1 MQVDIAQIGKNC
13 PAAPAAAAA
22 INAAAAS
29 TAAAVAA
36 CQSGLSTIWPT
47 YL

>member
-13 PAAPAAAAA
+13 PAAPAAAA